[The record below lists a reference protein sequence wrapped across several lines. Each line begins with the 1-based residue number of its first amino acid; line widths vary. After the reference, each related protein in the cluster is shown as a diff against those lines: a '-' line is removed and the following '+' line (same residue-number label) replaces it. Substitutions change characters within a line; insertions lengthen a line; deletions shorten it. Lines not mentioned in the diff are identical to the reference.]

1 MTNHQSQG
9 LSWFQI
15 FRLGIVQ
22 LGIGGMVVITTSTLN
37 RVMVVELLLPA
48 AVPGLLVMAHYLVQM
63 LRPRMGHGVDKGRK
77 ATPWIMGGLLILATG
92 SIVSSFSIIPMFENR
107 LGGLLIATVGF
118 LLIGI
123 GVSAAGTSLLTFLA
137 KNVDE
142 EKRAA
147 SAGVLWIMMIAGFAI
162 TAMITGS
169 LLDPFTPARLF
180 IVCSSVT
187 FCLLS
192 LALVA
197 IWGLENRLVQ
207 KTTKASTQKK
217 IVAGG
222 FLGAISAIWE
232 EKETRLFTL
241 FVFASMF
248 AFSMQ
253 DLILEPFAGSVFDL
267 TPGETTKLSGMQHA
281 GVFVGMIFVSIICS
295 GRFSA
300 KKIGSLNLWI
310 TTGCMLSCL
319 ALLIISILPS
329 GATTVHL
336 QSIVIFLGVSNGIFS
351 IAAIGLMMQLA
362 KEGGKRKEGI
372 RMGLW
377 GASQAIAFALGSLM
391 GTVFSDL
398 FGFLF
403 QSAREGYAT
412 VFLLES
418 AIFGLAV
425 FISLKLKFV
434 KQKSASNEKIFP
446 EVSQSNFIQEIRG

>member
-77 ATPWIMGGLLILATG
+77 ATPWIVGGLLILAAG
-92 SIVSSFSIIPMFENR
+92 SIISSFSIIPMFEDR

-142 EKRAA
+142 QKRAA

-169 LLDPFTPARLF
+169 LLDPFTPERLF

-187 FCLLS
+187 FFLLS
-192 LALVA
+192 IALVA
-197 IWGLENRLVQ
+197 VWGLENRLVQ
-207 KTTKASTQKK
+207 KTSTQKK
-217 IVAGG
+217 IVSGG
-222 FLGAISAIWE
+222 FLAAISIIWKE
-232 EKETRLFTL
+232 QETRLFTL

-253 DLILEPFAGSVFDL
+253 DLILEPFAGSVFNL

-281 GVFVGMIFVSIICS
+281 GVFLGMIFVSIICS
-295 GRFSA
+295 GRFST

-319 ALLIISILPS
+319 ALLIIAILAS
-329 GATTVHL
+329 GATSIHL

-362 KEGGKRKEGI
+362 KEGGKRKEGV

-398 FGFLF
+398 FGYLF

-434 KQKSASNEKIFP
+434 NRKSASNDEVFP
-446 EVSQSNFIQEIRG
+446 EVPQNRFIHEIRG